1 MEKANAVEMIGA
13 GVMRGSEVIE
23 GGMAHGR
30 FTAVN
35 IGPQEKHRFEYLD
48 VLARAGE
55 LHQHGKYD
63 EAAALLKSY
72 EYMLEEKWNENFE
85 NTVVTEG
92 KTSMLEAGLRTT
104 TTVVGPYLGL
114 ISSTSYSAIS
124 AADTQASHA
133 GWLEAGTTNAPQWTT
148 PASGARG
155 SPTLAAASGG
165 SIAFSSAVSFSIS
178 TSGTVKG
185 CFLVFSTGAVATN
198 LSTAGKLW
206 SAGLFSADKVVSNG
220 DTLSVSYS
228 TSL

>member
-1 MEKANAVEMIGA
+1 MEKANAVESMEA
-13 GVMRGSEVIE
+13 GVSRGGQMIE

-30 FTAVN
+30 FTAECR
-35 IGPQEKHRFEYLD
+35 GPD
-48 VLARAGE
+48 GE
-55 LHQHGKYD
+55 L
-63 EAAALLKSY
+63 
-72 EYMLEEKWNENFE
+72 KWSEDFE

-92 KTSMLEAGLRTT
+92 KNQMLESGLRTT
-104 TTVVGPYLGL
+104 TTVVGPFLGL
-114 ISSTSYSAIS
+114 ISSASYSAIS

-148 PASGARG
+148 PAAGARG
-155 SPTLAAASGG
+155 APTMAAASSGAM
-165 SIAFSSAVSFSIS
+165 AFSAAVTFSIS
-178 TSGTVKG
+178 TSGTIKG

-206 SAGLFSADKVVSNG
+206 SAGLFAADKVVSSG